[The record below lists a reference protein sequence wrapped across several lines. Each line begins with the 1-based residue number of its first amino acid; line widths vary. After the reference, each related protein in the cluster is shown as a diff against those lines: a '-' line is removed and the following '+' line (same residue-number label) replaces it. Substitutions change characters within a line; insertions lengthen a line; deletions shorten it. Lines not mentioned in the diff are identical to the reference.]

1 MNKVS
6 EAQKKASRKYEE
18 RNREK
23 TRINSYRRT
32 ARVFVKSY
40 ATEEDMKELI
50 KIYSENKDNRV

>member
-6 EAQKKASRKYEE
+6 EPQKRASRKYED
-18 RNREK
+18 
-23 TRINSYRRT
+23 RRT

-40 ATEEDMKELI
+40 ATEEDMQELI